1 MKTKPHIKMKTPHL
15 KHMIAALPILAAL
28 LVCAGTARAQL
39 LTPSGLSWSSVDLGN
54 MTGSIRSVSGDS
66 LSNLYLAN
74 TNNQIWQLDNA
85 TETWERRTDFDA
97 WLANSALSPNMTAVA
112 PRSMSA
118 AGGYIFIGGGGSD
131 SRQRIAVYNGTSWA
145 EVNTGGGSD
154 NFQSKSYV
162 MTEAD
167 GTAQVGDVVTIFGR
181 GTGRIFRM
189 VNGVSA
195 QGTGSTRTPADA
207 ADHRGVA
214 VLPDSNLAWT
224 AGSTTNVPATG
235 MVAESTGSG
244 RSGTWSMT
252 TGDVGNRAGNVIH
265 ALDANTLIV
274 GTLSTGGTYSEVQ
287 LTLNGGDSWSR
298 ISPFSGT
305 HFTQNV
311 NSLWADATNNIY
323 IGLAGHGVWHYAGV
337 GTGNSSVWTQLTQ
350 IGATDS
356 IFTMHELDGQLW
368 FGGNDILGDPV
379 LYSAVPEPST
389 YAMLVLAGLGL
400 ALHAARRRRRLPH

>member
-1 MKTKPHIKMKTPHL
+1 MKTPHL

-66 LSNLYLAN
+66 LSNLYLAG
-74 TNNQIWQLDNA
+74 TGNQIWQLN
-85 TETWERRTDFDA
+85 TNTSTQTWERRTDFDA
-97 WLANSALSPNMTAVA
+97 WLADSVLSPNMTAVA
-112 PRSMSA
+112 PQSMSA
-118 AGGYIFIGGGGSD
+118 AGGYIFIGGSGD
-131 SRQRIAVYNGTSWA
+131 PSRSRIAVYNGTSTNWA

-181 GTGRIFRM
+181 GSGRIFRM
-189 VNGVSA
+189 VNGASA
-195 QGTGSTRTPADA
+195 QGTGNTRTPADA
-207 ADHRGVA
+207 ANHRGVA

-224 AGSTTNVPATG
+224 AGSFTADG
-235 MVAESTGSG
+235 GSGSMVVASTGSG
-244 RSGTWSMT
+244 RTGTWSYT
-252 TGDVGNRAGNVIH
+252 DSHPATARSGNVIH

-274 GTLSTGGTYSEVQ
+274 GTLQTGGTYSEVH
-287 LTLNGGDSWSR
+287 LTQNGGDSWSR

-311 NSLWADATNNIY
+311 NALWADATNNIY
-323 IGLAGHGVWHYAGV
+323 IGLTGQGVWHYAGE
-337 GTGNSSVWTQLTQ
+337 GTVWTQLSQ

-356 IFTMHELDGQLW
+356 IFSIHELDGKLW
-368 FGGNDILGDPV
+368 FGGSDSNGDPV
-379 LYSAVPEPST
+379 LYTAIPEPGT
-389 YAMLVLAGLGL
+389 LMLMGLGAG
-400 ALHAARRRRRLPH
+400 ALLLSKMFKR